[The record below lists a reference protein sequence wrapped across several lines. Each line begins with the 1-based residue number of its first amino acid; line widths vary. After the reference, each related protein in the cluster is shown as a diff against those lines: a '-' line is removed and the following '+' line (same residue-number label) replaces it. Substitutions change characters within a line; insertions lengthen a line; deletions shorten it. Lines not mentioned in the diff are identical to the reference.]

1 MKNDGQPIR
10 DSVPWN
16 FRCTKDPHWLN
27 KIFLFG
33 TEIWADQLKNNP
45 VWLFVC
51 YIEVSDIINIEGAR
65 YYIDVI
71 VLFLPLICFEDIF
84 LIEHFIPYLDMFL
97 RTFLF
102 HDFCLLPSYVFADAS
117 WPDAN
122 LEQRSQ
128 LSGTDLYVS
137 TWGKTFDELQSQQG
151 PPLYKRTS
159 WNEIQRVLHRNS
171 DWFKLCFSYSVLK
184 MRRVTYRMVQEFF
197 PQFVHIDMIT
207 KLLNTNE

>member
-1 MKNDGQPIR
+1 MKNNGQPIR

-16 FRCTKDPHWLN
+16 FWCTKDPHWLN

-97 RTFLF
+97 RTFFIPWFLF
-102 HDFCLLPSYVFADAS
+102 VTFICFCRCQLAWCQLRTKVAVVRNWLVCF
-117 WPDAN
+117 N
-122 LEQRSQ
+122 LRENF
-128 LSGTDLYVS
+128 
-137 TWGKTFDELQSQQG
+137 W
-151 PPLYKRTS
+151 
-159 WNEIQRVLHRNS
+159 W
-171 DWFKLCFSYSVLK
+171 
-184 MRRVTYRMVQEFF
+184 
-197 PQFVHIDMIT
+197 IT
-207 KLLNTNE
+207 KPTRASLI